1 MGTQKLYYE
10 QVYLGETPTVNGPES
25 VDAGADQGLSEALGA
40 IERSN
45 AEILAAYPEST
56 VRKRVEARLKAREG
70 KPSGGTAQGKP
81 RVLRFPA
88 AMAGLAA
95 ACCVLAVSYLSL
107 NGIAARDSRSALA
120 VATEG
125 SAGIRA
131 KGVGPRLFVYLKEG
145 DGARLLSPGTRVSAG
160 DVVQISYVAGGDS
173 FGAIVSVAGGG
184 VVPQHYPESG
194 DLAGELSQSGEVPLD
209 FSYRL
214 DDAPRFERFFL
225 VSGNARFSVEWFRK
239 RLAAENLSREIA
251 RETLSE
257 TALAALSDAL
267 PSGARITEI
276 LLRK

>member
-1 MGTQKLYYE
+1 MGTQRLYYE
-10 QVYLGETPTVNGPES
+10 QVYLGEKPTVNGPES
-25 VDAGADQGLSEALGA
+25 ADADASPGRSDAMGA

-45 AEILAAYPEST
+45 AEILAAYPASAA
-56 VRKRVEARLKAREG
+56 RKAVEERLKAREG
-70 KPSGGTAQGKP
+70 TTPGKTGQSKS

-95 ACCVLAVSYLSL
+95 ACCVLAISYLSL
-107 NGIAARDSRSALA
+107 NGIAARDSSTALA

-125 SAGIRA
+125 SGSIRA

-145 DGARLLSPGTRVSAG
+145 DGARLLAPETRVSAG
-160 DVVQISYVAGGDS
+160 DVVQISYIAGGDS
-173 FGAIVSVAGGG
+173 YGAIVSVDGGG
-184 VVPQHYPESG
+184 VVTQHYPESG
-194 DLAGELSQSGEVPLD
+194 DRSGELSQTGEVPLD

-225 VSGNARFSVEWFRK
+225 VSGSSRFSVEWFRK
-239 RLAAENLSREIA
+239 RLAAESISRDLALEK
-251 RETLSE
+251 LPE

-267 PSGARITEI
+267 PAGVHITEI